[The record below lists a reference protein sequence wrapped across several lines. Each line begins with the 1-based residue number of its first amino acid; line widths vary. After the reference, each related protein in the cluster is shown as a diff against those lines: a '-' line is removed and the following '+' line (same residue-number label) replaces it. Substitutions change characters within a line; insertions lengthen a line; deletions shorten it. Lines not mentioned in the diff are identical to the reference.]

1 MIAAV
6 FNVVARLQLTPR
18 SKSSPSSLLIQRD
31 PWSKDSSKFVWLVE
45 TEAEMYLGTMW
56 WIVLVIF
63 ATAVVSQ
70 IPTGAAYA
78 TLALHLPQLNLCRK
92 PNVSA
97 VEREPN
103 LKWDCWCL
111 QVVSVCTFLLQ
122 WGGCCIQH
130 TDHTG
135 THVRVQIGW
144 GYGFD
149 MHRGRH
155 MLEGVSHSS
164 QKIPC

>member
-1 MIAAV
+1 
-6 FNVVARLQLTPR
+6 
-18 SKSSPSSLLIQRD
+18 
-31 PWSKDSSKFVWLVE
+31 
-45 TEAEMYLGTMW
+45 MYLGTMW

-63 ATAVVSQ
+63 ATAVVRFPSGLHCLLGITGVEQQSIVDISQ
-70 IPTGAAYA
+70 KMK
-78 TLALHLPQLNLCRK
+78 LHLLYC
-92 PNVSA
+92 S
-97 VEREPN
+97 
-103 LKWDCWCL
+103 

-135 THVRVQIGW
+135 THVRVQVGW

-155 MLEGVSHSS
+155 MLEGTNCKKSITIEGLEGC
-164 QKIPC
+164 QY